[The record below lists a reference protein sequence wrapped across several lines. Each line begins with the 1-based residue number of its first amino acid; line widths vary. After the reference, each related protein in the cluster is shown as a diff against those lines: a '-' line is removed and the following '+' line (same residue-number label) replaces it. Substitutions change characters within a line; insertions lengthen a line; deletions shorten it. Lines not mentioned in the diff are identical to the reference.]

1 MLNLRTELRV
11 ALAAAVRAAQEAGDL
26 PAGHVPEV
34 VVDHP
39 PESDGAHLGDYA
51 SPIALALGTQWKKP
65 PMELAETIAKHF
77 SPPPFVGKVEGVSP
91 GFLNIHLD
99 PLWLSTKVDDLI
111 EEGSE
116 LARTET
122 GQGTSVNL
130 EFVSANPTGSAHVGN
145 GRALFTADVLGTVLA
160 HAGYAVT
167 REYYVNDVGNQV
179 EAFGESVLRRVLQ
192 MAGHAVEFPEGLYQ
206 GEEVSVIAAQVR
218 EELVEDRGH
227 VFTPKDLNDADLRAE
242 MTRRAVAANLRA
254 IRHVVEEQARVR
266 FDVWFLESSLHE
278 RGDIR
283 EVLEEL
289 EKRGHIVKREGAL
302 WLKTTAFGD
311 DKDRVLERASGE
323 PTYLAS
329 DIAYHRDKL
338 RRGFQVVADFWG
350 ADHQGHVLPLR
361 AGLEGL
367 GEDASRLRV
376 VLVHLVRVLQGGE
389 VKKISKRAGTSVQLR
404 EVLDLVGLS
413 ATRFFLILKP
423 LSSPLDFDLDL
434 ARAQKEENPVF
445 YFQYAF
451 VRLASILRKA
461 KQQNAIGET
470 LLPLKSVPLSEPAE
484 LRLLTLAFRLPEVLE
499 DVVRTWEVQRLPQY
513 ALDLARAVHRFYDTV
528 PVLAASS
535 PETVRARLAL
545 VVAVETVLAK
555 ICDLLG
561 VEKRE
566 VM

>member
-11 ALAAAVRAAQEAGDL
+11 ALAAAVRAAQKAGDL
-26 PAGHVPEV
+26 PAGPVPEV

-39 PESDGAHLGDYA
+39 SESGGAYGDYA
-51 SPIALALGTQWKKP
+51 SPIALALGRQWKKP
-65 PMELAETIAKHF
+65 PMELAEIIAKRF
-77 SPPPFVGKVEGVSP
+77 VPPPFVGKVEGVSP
-91 GFLNIHLD
+91 GFLNVHLD
-99 PLWLSTKVDDLI
+99 PGWLSTKVDDLT
-111 EEGSE
+111 EEGSG

-122 GQGTSVNL
+122 GRGESVNL
-130 EFVSANPTGSAHVGN
+130 EFVSANPTGEVHVGN
-145 GRALFTADVLGTVLA
+145 GRALFTADMLGTVLA

-179 EAFGESVLRRVLQ
+179 GAFGESVLRRILQ
-192 MAGHAVEFPEGLYQ
+192 MAGHAVEFPEGLYR
-206 GEEVSVIAAQVR
+206 GEEVKVIASLVR

-227 VFTPKDLNDADLRAE
+227 VFAPRDLDDADLRAE
-242 MTRRAVAANLRA
+242 ITRRAVAANLRA
-254 IRHVVEEQARVR
+254 IRHIVEEQARVR

-278 RGDIR
+278 RGDVRKVI
-283 EVLEEL
+283 EKLEECRCL
-289 EKRGHIVKREGAL
+289 VKREGAL

-311 DKDRVLERASGE
+311 DKDRVLVRASGE

-350 ADHQGHVLPLR
+350 ADHQGHILPLR
-361 AGLEGL
+361 AGLAGL
-367 GEDASRLRV
+367 GEDASRFRV
-376 VLVHLVRVLQGGE
+376 VLVHMVRVLQGGE
-389 VKKISKRAGTSVQLR
+389 AKKISKRAGTSVPLR
-404 EVLDLVGLS
+404 EVIDLVGLS
-413 ATRFFLILKP
+413 AARFFLIMKP

-445 YFQYAF
+445 YLQYAF

-461 KQQNAIGET
+461 KQQNVIGET
-470 LLPLKSVPLSEPAE
+470 LSSLQSVPLSQPAE

-499 DVVRTWEVQRLPQY
+499 DIVRTWEVQRLPQY
-513 ALDLARAVHRFYDTV
+513 ALELARAVHRFYDTV
-528 PVLAASS
+528 PVLAAGS

-555 ICDLLG
+555 VCDLLG